1 MGKYRERKKADGVR
15 SEVTLTSVE
24 ELNEYL
30 RENGDGKTV
39 ISIVLELTG
48 TDIKEDGAANGEG
61 GVGNG

>member
-1 MGKYRERKKADGVR
+1 MKGKKINEVR
-15 SEVTLTSVE
+15 SEVTLTSVA

-48 TDIKEDGAANGEG
+48 TDIEEG
-61 GVGNG
+61 SVTIEEGDAGNG

>member
-48 TDIKEDGAANGEG
+48 TDIEEDGAASGEG